1 MSELAAAEIVGF
13 AVGSVRLVA
22 LFVTAPVF
30 GAEEVPLRIRLGAA
44 VLVAAALGPVE
55 SEAILRAAAE
65 PLALAGLVAS
75 EAILGASLGFAA
87 RVIFA
92 AFVLAGDFVA
102 TEGGLGAARVLDP
115 QTGST
120 SVAMA
125 ALVRR
130 VGLLTYL
137 AIDGH
142 HELLRGV
149 ALSYRALPVGGGV
162 EAPAFLALAGLGSAV
177 FHVGALLALPVTV
190 AVFVTNVALGLL
202 ARAAPQLNLMTVQL
216 PAHVLLLFALLL
228 LGATPLVEGMA
239 GALADH
245 TARVLA
251 ILLPGGG

>member
-1 MSELAAAEIVGF
+1 VSDLAAAEIVGF

-22 LFVTAPVF
+22 LFLTAPVF
-30 GAEEVPLRIRLGAA
+30 GAEEVPLRIRVGAA
-44 VLVAAALGPVE
+44 MVVAAALGGVDTAP
-55 SEAILRAAAE
+55 ILRAAE
-65 PLALAGLVAS
+65 QPLELAGLVAS
-75 EAILGASLGFAA
+75 EALVGASLGFAA
-87 RVIFA
+87 RVVFA

-125 ALVRR
+125 GLVRR
-130 VGLLTYL
+130 IGILTYL

-142 HELLRGV
+142 HALLRGV
-149 ALSYRALPVGGGV
+149 ALSYRALPVGGGM
-162 EAPAFLALAGLGSAV
+162 ESSSFLALAGLGSAV
-177 FHVGALLALPVTV
+177 FHVGVLLALPVTV

-239 GALADH
+239 RALEAH

>member
-1 MSELAAAEIVGF
+1 MSELAAVEILGF
-13 AVGSVRLVA
+13 AVGSVRVVA
-22 LFVTAPVF
+22 LFLTAPVF
-30 GAEEVPLRIRLGAA
+30 GAEEVPLRIRLGTAL
-44 VLVAAALGPVE
+44 LVAAAIGPVG
-55 SEAILRAAAE
+55 SEAVLRAAAE
-65 PLALAGLVAS
+65 PLGLAALVAS

-130 VGLLTYL
+130 VGVLAYL

-162 EAPAFLALAGLGSAV
+162 EAPTFLALAGLGSAV
-177 FHVGALLALPVTV
+177 FEVGARLALPVTV

-216 PAHVLLLFALLL
+216 PGHVLLLFALLL

-239 GALADH
+239 GALAVH